1 MQNGLKTK
9 RLDRGP
15 SKVLELKP
23 LREIEQ
29 RSLRDTDLD
38 GAPELMRKELK
49 MILERYVLAPPSQSS
64 PR

>member
-38 GAPELMRKELK
+38 GGP
-49 MILERYVLAPPSQSS
+49 
-64 PR
+64 